1 MCTHISHIIDI
12 NNDRRP
18 SGVGPLGQNQEDA
31 GAQPPPQSVHL
42 QSSGAPRS
50 HSGAHTGRLL
60 GARLRHTSR
69 VYAPGGGLEALCL
82 RARAG
87 WEGGALPS
95 PTLSLSRPHSCAP
108 WGRWAHRQW
117 QDRRGMLAMS
127 RVLSGSAEGPWGSDP
142 RFPPPLSGSSL
153 RRPLDR
159 CGCPG
164 RLWPACNRSRPPGS
178 RLGWWVRRPGPG
190 GPPPASQGSG

>member
-1 MCTHISHIIDI
+1 MLLFYIYIRKIFFQKKSVGIKWHPTPTSTKEYLCTHTSLIVDI

-18 SGVGPLGQNQEDA
+18 SGVGPLGQNQADA
-31 GAQPPPQSVHL
+31 GAQLPPQSVHL

-69 VYAPGGGLEALCL
+69 VYTPGSGLEVLCL

-95 PTLSLSRPHSCAP
+95 PTSSLSRPRSCTP
-108 WGRWAHRQW
+108 RGRWAHRCW
-117 QDRRGMLAMS
+117 QDRRGTLAMS
-127 RVLSGSAEGPWGSDP
+127 RVLSGSA
-142 RFPPPLSGSSL
+142 
-153 RRPLDR
+153 
-159 CGCPG
+159 
-164 RLWPACNRSRPPGS
+164 
-178 RLGWWVRRPGPG
+178 
-190 GPPPASQGSG
+190 